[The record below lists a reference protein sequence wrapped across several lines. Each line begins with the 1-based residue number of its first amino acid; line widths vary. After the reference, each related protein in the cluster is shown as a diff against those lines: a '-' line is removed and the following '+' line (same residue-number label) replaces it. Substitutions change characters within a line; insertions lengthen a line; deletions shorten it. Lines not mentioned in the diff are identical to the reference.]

1 MTVTIHDDRPV
12 DLVTSLTGFIA
23 VPPGPTMPTL
33 DSEAAGED
41 EVQEATG
48 ALAQARSLADKHPGS
63 VTALAR
69 LARCELD
76 FEHRVSAMNAASAVV
91 ASHDASD
98 AVALLVAAQ
107 VLAAVGDTRS
117 AEEALSFVLAS
128 DSTGEGAR
136 CAALVMSADIAARH
150 GHLDTAMAYLQQVG
164 DNRHEARA
172 LEGAILV
179 RLGRYHDAIRVL
191 RAALRDIPDTPQ
203 ALCNLGFAYAAVG
216 SVRKSTR
223 AMKAAASLAPTDRTA
238 VMNLAALLL
247 SQDETAEALSVVD
260 RLAGAHPEDV
270 RLEFA
275 AAEIVHASGDRCG
288 ALRRLQQLKASGRM
302 RTAPPERRAELDL
315 DILLLS
321 GQAKTSAA
329 VFTHTVKAL
338 KSCDYR
344 SETIARMLA
353 SAAQSTAMLPE
364 LEAAY
369 AELSERH
376 NRETLLAVE
385 AQVAFLRFEFDRSL
399 TAAIEWTRHEPFSM
413 DAHISA
419 TYLLC
424 MHAGDYE
431 AAARIGQDGI
441 RRGLRS
447 PVLRCNVAFA
457 LAMSSDPDKAAR
469 VLPDGLDLEPARA
482 TAGLIE
488 VVRGNADQGIQ
499 MYDNCAQATRRRG
512 DHDLADLIESHRL
525 LAEIMAGR
533 TITEE
538 RLARLAARSSTDPRF
553 KVLHRH
559 HRTGEIARGYNGT
572 DAVMIEPTH

>member
-1 MTVTIHDDRPV
+1 MTVAIHDDRPV

-23 VPPGPTMPTL
+23 VPPGPKMPTL

-63 VTALAR
+63 VAALAR

-91 ASHDASD
+91 ASHDAAD
-98 AVALLVAAQ
+98 AAALLVAAQ

-117 AEEALSFVLAS
+117 AEEALNVVLAS

-136 CAALVMSADIAARH
+136 SAALVMSADIAARH
-150 GHLDTAMAYLQQVG
+150 GHFDTAMSYLQEVG
-164 DNRHEARA
+164 DNRHAARA

-216 SVRKSTR
+216 SVRKSIR
-223 AMKAAASLAPTDRTA
+223 AMRTAASLAPTDRTT

-247 SQDETAEALSVVD
+247 AQDETAEALAIVD
-260 RLAGAHPEDV
+260 RLVGAHPDDL

-275 AAEIVHASGDRCG
+275 AAEIVHASGDRRG
-288 ALRRLQQLKASGRM
+288 ALRRLRQLKASGRM
-302 RTAPPERRAELDL
+302 RTASPERRAELDL

-329 VFTHTVKAL
+329 VFTHAVEAL
-338 KSCDYR
+338 MSCDYR
-344 SETIARMLA
+344 SETIARILA

-369 AELSERH
+369 AELSEH
-376 NRETLLAVE
+376 HSRETLLAVE
-385 AQVAFLRFEFDRSL
+385 AQVAFLRFEFDQSL
-399 TAAIEWTRHEPFSM
+399 AAAMKWTRHEPFSV

-419 TYLLC
+419 TYLLS
-424 MHAGDYE
+424 MHAGDYKT
-431 AAARIGQDGI
+431 AARVGQDGI

-457 LAMSSDPDKAAR
+457 LAMSSRADEAAR
-469 VLPDGLDLEPARA
+469 VLPDTSEFELGMA

-488 VVRGNADQGIQ
+488 VIRGNADQGIQ
-499 MYDNCAQATRRRG
+499 MYDDCAQATRRG
-512 DHDLADLIESHRL
+512 EDYDMADLVESHRL
-525 LAEIMAGR
+525 LAETLASS
-533 TITEE
+533 TIPAERME
-538 RLARLAARSSTDPRF
+538 RLATRSSTDPRF
-553 KVLHRH
+553 KVIHDTIERERS
-559 HRTGEIARGYNGT
+559 RTAITAQT
-572 DAVMIEPTH
+572 AS